1 MPRTVLTFVLFILI
15 SACKKPSTEECGL
28 EQSLYQQ
35 ANFPLGVAVDPTYFS
50 LPQYDTLVSKQFNSI
65 TPENIFK
72 PSYLHP
78 QENIFFWPQADDL
91 VARAQQNKQRIHGH
105 TLIWHK
111 QLPTWMLNY
120 QGTKA
125 QWEAMFKNHIQSI
138 CCHFKGKVVAW
149 DVVNEA
155 FNEDGTLRNS
165 IWRQHLG
172 DGYIEKAFRYA
183 HAADPQA
190 LLFYNDFNLAYN
202 ERKRAA
208 VFTFLSNLKQRGVPI
223 HGIGMQMHIAINYP
237 SRGQI
242 NSAIQAAG
250 ETGFLVHL
258 SEVDISVNPFNEGDL
273 DKEELFNRQADVL
286 ATVVLAY
293 KALPSRY
300 QYGISFWGLSD
311 ANSWIRD
318 FYQRE
323 DYPLLFD
330 DFYQPKACYCKLIDL
345 LWDY

>member
-1 MPRTVLTFVLFILI
+1 MAIPKRIFYLVFIILI
-15 SACKKPSTEECGL
+15 GACEKSIQEDCQLG
-28 EQSLYQQ
+28 Q
-35 ANFPLGVAVDPTYFS
+35 ALHLQADFPIGVAVDPAYFL
-50 LPQYDTLVSKQFNSI
+50 LPEYEILVESQFNSV

-78 QENIFFWPQADDL
+78 QENNFFWLQADDL
-91 VARAQQNKQRIHGH
+91 VERARQNSQRVHGH

-111 QLPTWMLNY
+111 QLAPWMLNY

-138 CCHFKGKVVAW
+138 CRHFKGKVAAW

-165 IWRQHLG
+165 IWRKHLG
-172 DGYIEKAFRYA
+172 DGYIEKAFRFA
-183 HAADPQA
+183 HEADPEA

-202 ERKRAA
+202 ERKRRA
-208 VFTFLSNLKQRGVPI
+208 VFSFLTNLKQRGVPI

-237 SRGQI
+237 TKGQI
-242 NSAIQAAG
+242 NTALEEAG
-250 ETGFLVHL
+250 ETSFLVHL
-258 SEVDISVNPFNEGDL
+258 SEVDIAVNPFNRDNL
-273 DKEELFNRQADVL
+273 DKEDLFKRQANVL
-286 ATVVLAY
+286 ANLVIAY
-293 KALPSRY
+293 KNLPNRS

-311 ANSWIRD
+311 ANSWLRD

-323 DYPLLFD
+323 EYPLLFD
-330 DFYQPKACYCKLIDL
+330 DLYQPKACYCKLIDVL
-345 LWDY
+345 

>member
-1 MPRTVLTFVLFILI
+1 MTMLRRVFSLIFIILI
-15 SACKKPSTEECGL
+15 CACEKSNQENCRL
-28 EQSLYQQ
+28 EQALYLQ
-35 ANFPLGVAVDPTYFS
+35 ADFPVGVAVDPTYFGLAEYES
-50 LPQYDTLVSKQFNSI
+50 LVREQFNSI

-78 QENIFFWPQADDL
+78 QENSFFWWEADNL
-91 VARAQQNKQRIHGH
+91 VARAQQNNQRLQGH
-105 TLIWHK
+105 TLIWHQ
-111 QLPTWMLNY
+111 QLPAWMRNY
-120 QGTKA
+120 QGTQA

-138 CCHFKGKVVAW
+138 CRHFKGKVAAW

-208 VFTFLSNLKQRGVPI
+208 VFSFLGNLKQRGVPI

-237 SRGQI
+237 TKGQI
-242 NSAIQAAG
+242 NSAIQAAA

-258 SEVDISVNPFNEGDL
+258 SEVDIAVNPFNRDNL
-273 DKEELFNRQADVL
+273 DKEELFKRQAEVL
-286 ATVVLAY
+286 ASLVIAY

-311 ANSWIRD
+311 ANSWLRD

-323 DYPLLFD
+323 EYPLLFD
-330 DFYQPKACYCKLIDL
+330 DRYQPKACYCKLIDVL
-345 LWDY
+345 